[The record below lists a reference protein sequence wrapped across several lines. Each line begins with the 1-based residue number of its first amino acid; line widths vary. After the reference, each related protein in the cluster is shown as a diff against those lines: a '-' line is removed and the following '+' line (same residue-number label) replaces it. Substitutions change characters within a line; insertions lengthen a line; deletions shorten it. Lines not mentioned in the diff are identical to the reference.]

1 MSLTRRS
8 YLVVLGASASL
19 AGCSG
24 SFEEDSSFS
33 VSEPSVEQGER
44 TSLGIKAL
52 DVTNLW
58 VSDLPEEPSTSF
70 DSDVMDIRFEDAELA
85 PAPDVTWTAYPPN
98 WQWTRARN
106 IEAAIP
112 IRTFPETPPG
122 EYEFGIS
129 VRKGESETERTRETT
144 VAVASTSEG

>member
-1 MSLTRRS
+1 MALTRRS

-19 AGCSG
+19 AGCSS
-24 SFEEDSSFS
+24 SFEEDSSFT

-44 TSLGIKAL
+44 TSFAIEAH

-70 DSDVMDIRFEDAELA
+70 DGDVLDIEFENAELA
-85 PAPDVTWTAYPPN
+85 PAPDVTWKANPPN
-98 WQWTRARN
+98 WQWKRARN

-112 IRTFPETPPG
+112 IRTFPDTPPG
-122 EYEFGIS
+122 EYEFEIS
-129 VRKGESETERTRETT
+129 VTRSESETERTSETT
-144 VAVASTSEG
+144 VTVAPTSEG